1 MGEKKNLSAA
11 KNNKKEEK
19 STCDTSYH
27 GGKKGVP

>member
-19 STCDTSYH
+19 STCDTSYP